1 MIRILIIII
10 GISKTLNAQDD
21 LLDLIDDGFENTYPV
36 NATFKAKRIV
46 NSQSIEMPNQNIRF
60 YDTASF
66 WLNV

>member
-10 GISKTLNAQDD
+10 GISTTLYAQDD

-46 NSQSIEMPNQNIRF
+46 IVNLLKC
-60 YDTASF
+60 
-66 WLNV
+66 LNPEY